1 MFVYKTYEAAE
12 TAKNYFNNYFNANS
26 YIVR

>member
-12 TAKNYFNNYFNANS
+12 TAKNYFSNYFNTNS
-26 YIVR
+26 DIVR